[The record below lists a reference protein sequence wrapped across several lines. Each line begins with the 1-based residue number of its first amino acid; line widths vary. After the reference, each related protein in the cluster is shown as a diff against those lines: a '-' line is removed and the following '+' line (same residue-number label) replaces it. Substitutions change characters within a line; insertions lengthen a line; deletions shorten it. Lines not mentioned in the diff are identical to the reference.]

1 MGIFITIDNF
11 HPDTNRWPNGA
22 YEMASRSQHSPAK
35 RKRTPSAVASQSSAP
50 SSQLPPDAIN
60 PHSRSP
66 AEIVQ
71 FSLAGLKD
79 TDQDPSLKIPNFPH
93 RSQTSQRNARS
104 PGGPLAEPNI
114 EDGSPGKP
122 RTIGQ
127 REKQLHLL
135 IQSIHHFLDQG
146 NVERASRAYGI
157 VLQLQPHG
165 TPIDVRHNDLWAIG
179 AEILMR
185 KGETPIQVETED
197 EGTVQRPRRQRR
209 WGSAKNMPKVK
220 AYFESLIQQHPWTR
234 IRPQSICAVDYY
246 AAMLSCEIYN
256 AHAEHVLGLE
266 ALYDHLAQWE
276 EDMKLEGEAID
287 DLESAREERHLEMK
301 DDLRIKT
308 LRAVEDIQHRLRELT
323 KDEPYKR
330 RGIFFQL
337 YATASLYISDLVV
350 PVLPTAQ
357 ASLAEER
364 RAAEKEEAQKAM
376 DLYETLESN
385 ADPRIMAAMG
395 LDRISHGSPLV
406 PMYSSLP
413 IREAG

>member
-1 MGIFITIDNF
+1 
-11 HPDTNRWPNGA
+11 
-22 YEMASRSQHSPAK
+22 MASRSQHSPTK
-35 RKRTPSAVASQSSAP
+35 RKRTLSAVASQSLAP
-50 SSQLPPDAIN
+50 LDRLPADAIN
-60 PHSRSP
+60 PYSRSP

-93 RSQTSQRNARS
+93 RSQISQRIAR
-104 PGGPLAEPNI
+104 PPQQVEPNI
-114 EDGSPGKP
+114 EDGPPGKP

-146 NVERASRAYGI
+146 DVERASRAYGI

-185 KGETPIQVETED
+185 EGETPVQVETED

-209 WGSAKNMPKVK
+209 WGSARNMPKVK

-234 IRPQSICAVDYY
+234 VRPQAICAVDFY

-256 AHAEHVLGLE
+256 VHAEHVLGLE

-287 DLESAREERHLEMK
+287 DLESAREERHLDMK

-308 LRAVEDIQHRLRELT
+308 LSAVEDIQHRLRELT

-350 PVLPTAQ
+350 PVQPTAQ
-357 ASLAEER
+357 AGLVEER

-376 DLYETLESN
+376 DLYATLESN
-385 ADPRIMAAMG
+385 ADPHIMAAMG
-395 LDRISHGSPLV
+395 LDRTSHGSPLV

>member
-1 MGIFITIDNF
+1 
-11 HPDTNRWPNGA
+11 
-22 YEMASRSQHSPAK
+22 MASRSQHSPAK
-35 RKRTPSAVASQSSAP
+35 RKRTPTAVAHQSSAP
-50 SSQLPPDAIN
+50 SSQLPSDAIN
-60 PHSRSP
+60 PYSRSP

-79 TDQDPSLKIPNFPH
+79 TDQDPSLNIPNFPH
-93 RSQTSQRNARS
+93 RSQISQRIARS
-104 PGGPLAEPNI
+104 SRAAESNI
-114 EDGSPGKP
+114 EDGPLGKP

-127 REKQLHLL
+127 REKQVHLL

-185 KGETPIQVETED
+185 EGETPVQVETED

-209 WGSAKNMPKVK
+209 WGSARNMPKVK
-220 AYFESLIQQHPWTR
+220 AYFESLIQQYPWMR
-234 IRPQSICAVDYY
+234 IRPQAICAVDFY

-256 AHAEHVLGLE
+256 VHAEHVLGLE

-337 YATASLYISDLVV
+337 YATASLYISDLVE

-357 ASLAEER
+357 ANLVEER

-376 DLYETLESN
+376 DVYTTLESN
-385 ADPRIMAAMG
+385 ADPHIMAAMG